1 MKAKT
6 SEGNS
11 RSGSRGMKKVG
22 NVRRLAS
29 KLISTTVISGCAL
42 ALCLLLASPILA
54 QDEPSSTGQA
64 PQAGRTRPAGKAGVL
79 AIPDSSAED
88 QEPTGSAAP
97 PIQELGRGGW
107 LGASTSPLHW
117 RSLYVSSV
125 EIDQGYDQ
133 FSGASGTTPG
143 IFRTS
148 FFQSTVV
155 YDLQLSRSR
164 LAFQW
169 QPEVGSINGHFA
181 NNLSNENVGADYST
195 LLTPRISM
203 HVRDQFQYS
212 TARNLFFDSY
222 LYAAQT
228 PGNQSVQNTFLDGPG
243 TRLTNNATVT
253 IDYRL
258 SPTLDL
264 ALTPGFNYAN
274 QSAGSKIIVGSKEYT
289 GAAHLTRQFSPTM
302 SAGVVYIANVVK
314 FDNVAGYGIYHT
326 VGGSFTKQLS
336 PTWFFNSTLGVSRST
351 INGGASYWTLYGNA
365 VLQKKF
371 RTSSVGL
378 TYSRGLSLEQYAT
391 RFYTDRVDLAYST
404 QLTRRLFASFG
415 GGYERAGG
423 LQRISGEYGSSQVG
437 FNLLRSLSLVGTY
450 TYRTQ
455 VGDLNQIYTETRHS
469 GYITLRWKPPRIR

>member
-1 MKAKT
+1 MSKA
-6 SEGNS
+6 
-11 RSGSRGMKKVG
+11 G
-22 NVRRLAS
+22 NVRRVAG
-29 KLISTTVISGCAL
+29 KLILTTVISCCVL
-42 ALCLLLASPILA
+42 ALCLLLPTPILA
-54 QDEPSSTGQA
+54 QDDPPSTGQV
-64 PQAGRTRPAGKAGVL
+64 PPAGGTKPAGKPGVL
-79 AIPDSSAED
+79 AIPDSSAPD
-88 QEPTGSAAP
+88 QAPTGSAAP

-107 LGASTSPLHW
+107 LGATTSPLHW
-117 RSLYVSSV
+117 RSLYISSV

-133 FSGASGTTPG
+133 FSGGSGTTPG

-148 FFQSTVV
+148 FLQSTLV

-169 QPEVGSINGHFA
+169 QPEVGTINGHFA
-181 NNLSNENVGADYST
+181 NNLSNENVGLDYST
-195 LLTPRISM
+195 LLTPRLSM
-203 HVRDQFQYS
+203 HFRDQFQYS

-243 TRLTNNATVT
+243 TRLTNNAMVT

-258 SPTLDL
+258 SPTIDL

-289 GAAHLTRQFSPTM
+289 GTAHLTRQFSPTM
-302 SAGVVYIANVVK
+302 SAGVLYIANAVK
-314 FDNVAGYGIYHT
+314 FDNVAGYVFYHT

-336 PTWFFNSTLGVSRST
+336 PTWFFNSTLGVSKST
-351 INGGASYWTLYGNA
+351 INGSSSYWTFFGDA

-371 RTSSVGL
+371 RTSSAGV

-391 RFYTDRVDLAYST
+391 QYYTDRVDLAYT
-404 QLTRRLFASFG
+404 LQLTRKLFASFG

-423 LQRISGEYGSSQVG
+423 SQRVSGEYGSSQVG
-437 FNLLRSLSLVGTY
+437 YNLLRSLSLVGTY

-455 VGDLNQIYTETRHS
+455 TGDLSQIYTETRHT
-469 GYITLRWKPPRIR
+469 GYITLRWQPPRIR